1 MIQVGDKIPQ
11 ASVQQ
16 MIDGKPAEVHTQ
28 DFFKGKK
35 VVLFSVPGAFTPTCS
50 SAHLPGFVVLA
61 DKIKEK
67 GVDAIVCMA
76 VNDAFVMD
84 AWGKVHN
91 ASELLMWGDGDA
103 SFAKALGLD
112 VDTGAFGGTRSR
124 RFAMIVDDGKVTLLN
139 VEPPKTFESSKAET
153 ILAAL

>member
-1 MIQVGDKIPQ
+1 
-11 ASVQQ
+11 